1 MDWFGSIE
9 EETLNR
15 VITSTCCRL
24 FVYQCCTCCFI
35 NSSSRSFLL
44 SGDKLRYMQYIHL
57 LVGCCSCCYYFF
69 VVVWVE
75 VMTHAHSFELYMWT
89 VYAVILCT
97 DHYKINVCIN
107 KWNRVITWIFKHSI
121 VCIGTQIHAKPRD
134 NWSVIQIRAAHRV
147 CLRTTTKLQKHKNI
161 GTHWLFCFS
170 LVIFVAVLFAPKY
183 SIHKFD
189 SVSQSN

>member
-44 SGDKLRYMQYIHL
+44 SGDKLRYMQYKHS
-57 LVGCCSCCYYFF
+57 LVGCCSCCYFVF
-69 VVVWVE
+69 VVCVSLSYD
-75 VMTHAHSFELYMWT
+75 TCTFIRI
-89 VYAVILCT
+89 VYVDRVHCILCT
-97 DHYKINVCIN
+97 DHYKINMCIN
-107 KWNRVITWIFKHSI
+107 KWNRVIMWIFKHSF
-121 VCIGTQIHAKPRD
+121 VCIVTRIHAKPRD
-134 NWSVIQIRAAHRV
+134 NWRVIKIRAAHRV
-147 CLRTTTKLQKHKNI
+147 CLRTTTKIQKHKNI

-170 LVIFVAVLFAPKY
+170 LFICVAVLFAPKY